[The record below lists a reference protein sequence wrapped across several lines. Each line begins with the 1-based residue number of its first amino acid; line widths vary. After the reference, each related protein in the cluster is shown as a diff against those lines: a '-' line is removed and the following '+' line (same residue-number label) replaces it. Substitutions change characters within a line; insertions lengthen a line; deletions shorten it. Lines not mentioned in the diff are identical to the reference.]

1 MKNIKKRIC
10 IILALLCMFGG
21 TALTQAPSFVQE
33 QEATDV
39 PAQEQPSAEEQTAG
53 TKLFL
58 FREDRTLTMPKSTV
72 SYWFVVPQGISV
84 GQSAVLTLHIS
95 YSATLIEALSSV
107 TVFING
113 TPVGTRRIVEQAG
126 DEFIWTVEFD
136 SSLIRMT
143 GYNELKIT
151 TVHRSLEG
159 DCADVDNPSN
169 WVVVHSD
176 SFLSLEES
184 AAVDPL
190 LSSYFALYYDTFAEP
205 FTIAGDYVL
214 SDTSDADIISAMLGL
229 SNASGMYYSD
239 KEYVRLNVYDRDG
252 FSVDNKNKIFIES
265 QEAPGEWSED
275 LLPLPRQAP
284 AQDGAYISIAGFT
297 EEYPFYKLFV
307 SGSGRSGLKKAT
319 AFLSNRLLVEQAES
333 GDVLLNSDI
342 PVDNVQSSVALNEDG
357 VYSFA
362 DYGYADITMAGAFHQ
377 SAYLSFAQ
385 PGGVSGGEGSYLEL
399 RFRHSAVLLSDRSVL
414 NVYVNNVAVSSVKL
428 SPGNTETGSLIVEL
442 SASALT
448 QPVINVTIET
458 YHHLGQEVD
467 CIKDYYDVAWTVID
481 AENSRIVFEKSENA
495 LRLSLK
501 NFPYFSSGNTSTV
514 SVYVPGS
521 AGKDA
526 LEAVAALAIRAG
538 QNTRMAFEWEIVP
551 SASGLSSVAGDI
563 VIIAEKSDAAL
574 PEEIA
579 EKLAI
584 TSSGTG
590 YVVRDATLPVIPE
603 TLAGKTIIQVIR
615 SPWNFYS
622 SIYVIIYD
630 GAEGLANLE
639 RFLGERTELNQLD
652 GQLCVVGGETGI
664 QTFTVSPASDGE
676 DSVPVDRLDHLIA
689 QAEEFTG
696 LPAWLIFSLLAVVAV
711 LIAIVIVIAVKT
723 RKRDE
728 YQDAAEEHRKKQDF
742 FRDE

>member
-10 IILALLCMFGG
+10 IILALLCMIGG

-39 PAQEQPSAEEQTAG
+39 PAQEQPPAEEQTAG

-72 SYWFVVPQGISV
+72 SYWFVIPQGISV

-95 YSATLIEALSSV
+95 YSPTLIESLSSV
-107 TVFING
+107 TVFINE
-113 TPVGTRRIVEQAG
+113 TPVGTRGIVEQAG

-136 SSLIRMT
+136 SSLMRTT
-143 GYNELKIT
+143 GYNEVKIT
-151 TVHRSLEG
+151 TVHRSIEG
-159 DCADVDNPSN
+159 DCADIDNPSN

-176 SFLSLEES
+176 SFLSLEAS
-184 AAVDPL
+184 AAADPL

-214 SDTSDADIISAMLGL
+214 SDASDAGIISAMLGL

-252 FSVDNKNKIFIES
+252 FLADSGNKIFIES
-265 QEAPGEWSED
+265 QEAPGEWPEG
-275 LLPLPRQAP
+275 LLIPPRQTLAR
-284 AQDGAYISIAGFT
+284 DSAYVSIAGFT

-307 SGSGRSGLKKAT
+307 SGSGRTGLKKAT
-319 AFLSNRLLVEQAES
+319 SFLNNRLLVEQAES
-333 GDVLLNSDI
+333 TGIFLKSDI
-342 PVDNVQSSVALNEDG
+342 PAGNVQNSVVLNESG

-362 DYGYADITMAGAFHQ
+362 DYGYEDISIAGAFHQ

-442 SASALT
+442 PASALT

-458 YHHLGQEVD
+458 YHYLGQVD
-467 CIKDYYDVAWTVID
+467 CTKDYYDVAWTVID

-501 NFPYFSSGNTSTV
+501 NFPYFSGGDTSTV
-514 SVYVPGS
+514 SVYAPGS

-526 LEAVAALAIRAG
+526 LEAVATLAVRAG
-538 QNTRMAFEWEIVP
+538 QNTQTAFEWEIV
-551 SASGLSSVAGDI
+551 SNASDLSSVAGDI
-563 VIIAEKSDAAL
+563 VIIAEKSEAAL

-579 EKLAI
+579 EKLI
-584 TSSGTG
+584 VVPSGTG
-590 YVVRDATLPVIPE
+590 YIVRDATLPIIPE
-603 TLAGKTIIQVIR
+603 TLAGKAIIQVIR

-622 SIYVIIYD
+622 SVYVIIYD
-630 GAEGLANLE
+630 NARGLANLE
-639 RFLGERTELNQLD
+639 RFLGERTELDQLD
-652 GQLCVVGGETGI
+652 GQLCVVSGEAGM
-664 QTFTVSPASDGE
+664 QTFTVSPVSDGE
-676 DSVPVDRLDHLIA
+676 DKVPVEKLDYLIA
-689 QAEEFTG
+689 RAEEFTG
-696 LPAWLIFSLLAVVAV
+696 LPVWLIFSLLAVVAI
-711 LIAIVIVIAVKT
+711 LIIIIIAVKT
-723 RKRDE
+723 SKHNE
-728 YQDAAEEHRKKQDF
+728 YKNAAEEHRKKQDF
-742 FRDE
+742 FKDE